1 MEERKN
7 VRQRIAVMCSKKMS
21 SGGDTTIALMSC
33 LHLYKTCTN
42 LGPQQVTIDGVD
54 GFTAE
59 FYKSFKE
66 DLILTLLKLLYRIG
80 KEHYQ
85 THLIMS
91 L

>member
-1 MEERKN
+1 
-7 VRQRIAVMCSKKMS
+7 MCSKKMS

-33 LHLYKTCTN
+33 LHLHKTCTK
-42 LGPQQVTIDGVD
+42 LGSQNVTIDGMD

-85 THLIMS
+85 THPRMPLY

>member
-1 MEERKN
+1 
-7 VRQRIAVMCSKKMS
+7 MCSKKVS

-33 LHLYKTCTN
+33 LHLHKTCTK
-42 LGPQQVTIDGVD
+42 LGPQHVTIDGVD

-85 THLIMS
+85 THPMMS